1 MEIFNIGPWELVLIL
16 ILALVVF
23 GPERMVDYSKATARV
38 IRKIVRSPFWRDLV
52 STSEEIKDIP
62 RQIVKE
68 ANLEESLQE
77 LKDLQN
83 TIRKP
88 LDLSVRW
95 MYRGGVNGTGESEN
109 SMKGKPVNCRLFL
122 NGVGSPLIH
131 L

>member
-16 ILALVVF
+16 VLALIVF
-23 GPERMVDYSKATARV
+23 GPERMVDYSKTAARLV
-38 IRKIVRSPFWRDLV
+38 RKVVRSPFWRDLV

-68 ANLEESLQE
+68 ANLEESLRD

-88 LDLSVRW
+88 LDLNLPAEEPAEES
-95 MYRGGVNGTGESEN
+95 TEPGEPEN
-109 SMKGKPVNCRLFL
+109 SMKGKPVN
-122 NGVGSPLIH
+122 
-131 L
+131 

>member
-1 MEIFNIGPWELVLIL
+1 MEIFNIGPLELVLIL

-23 GPERMVDYSKATARV
+23 GPERMVDYSKSTARF

-88 LDLSVRW
+88 LDLSVP
-95 MYRGGVNGTGESEN
+95 VDVAPAASTEPGESEN
-109 SMKGKPVNCRLFL
+109 SMKGKPVN
-122 NGVGSPLIH
+122 
-131 L
+131 